1 MPEKTDGTDRRK
13 SAAIFRRKLLGWYRS
28 HRRDL
33 PWRVSRDPYRIWISE
48 VMLQQTTVATVVPY
62 FQRWMHRFP
71 DVETLSRSSL
81 QEVLKAWQG
90 LGYYQRARNLHRA
103 ARTIVSEYKG
113 RIPDDYETLH
123 SLPGF
128 GPYTTAAVLSIA
140 YDRPIPVMDAN
151 VRRVGMRIMGLQG
164 EAVTKND
171 RTLLAY
177 LEPYLPSRKPGVFN
191 QAMMELGALVC
202 RARNPACLI
211 CPLIEFCRAYALG
224 EQEIIPRPRR
234 RTTIHLEAV
243 IGVIQE
249 GDRYLIQK
257 RPESGLLAG
266 LWEFPGGKLK
276 PGETP
281 QQALHREL
289 REELGVEMDNAEYLT
304 TVEHAYTQ
312 FRVTLHAY
320 TCRLRLRPKL
330 NRDTHRWVTLRSMQ
344 RYPFPS
350 GTVRII
356 RKLETGQILRPSKE
370 KLKE

>member
-1 MPEKTDGTDRRK
+1 
-13 SAAIFRRKLLGWYRS
+13 
-28 HRRDL
+28 
-33 PWRVSRDPYRIWISE
+33 
-48 VMLQQTTVATVVPY
+48 MLQQTAVATVIPY

-71 DVETLSRSSL
+71 DVATLSRSTL

-103 ARTIVSEYKG
+103 AQIIMSEHKG
-113 RIPDDYETLH
+113 RIPDDYETLR

-140 YDRPIPVMDAN
+140 YDLPIPVVDAN
-151 VRRVGMRIMGLQG
+151 VRRVGMRIMGLRG
-164 EAVTKND
+164 EAVTKKD

-177 LEPYLPSRKPGVFN
+177 LEPYLPSRNPGVFN
-191 QAMMELGALVC
+191 QALMELGALIC

-234 RTTIHLEAV
+234 HTTVHLEAV
-243 IGVIQE
+243 IGLIQE

-276 PGETP
+276 PDETP
-281 QQALHREL
+281 QQALRREL
-289 REELGVEMDNAEYLT
+289 REELGAEMDTAEYLT
-304 TVEHAYTQ
+304 TVEHAYTRY
-312 FRVTLHAY
+312 RVRLHAY
-320 TCRLRLRPKL
+320 TCRLRRRPKL
-330 NRDTHRWVTLRSMQ
+330 KRDTHRWVSLRSMR

-350 GTVRII
+350 GSVRII
-356 RKLETGQILRPSKE
+356 RKLETGRILKPGNE
-370 KLKE
+370 GLHE